1 MSRFAEL
8 QRAFAGAVLDPG
20 AAVPA
25 PVSRR
30 VGGVLVRRFGV
41 YRNNVYA
48 SLIDVLAGRFPVVAR
63 LVGEEFFRAMARAY
77 IEQEPPRSAV
87 LIRYGASFP
96 AFVASFPPA
105 ASVPYLADTAALEWA
120 WHLAYHAADAAP
132 LPLAELAR
140 AMDRAEDAVLT
151 LHPSLGVVR
160 SSYPIVSIFEFNT
173 QAGEVPATRLEG
185 GEDALVA
192 RPRLEVEIRRLPQ
205 GGAGFILALSGKKSL
220 AEAAAH
226 ALAEAPDFDLE
237 ANLAGLIASGAI
249 VGVATQAIL

>member
-1 MSRFAEL
+1 MDRS
-8 QRAFAGAVLDPG
+8 
-20 AAVPA
+20 
-25 PVSRR
+25 
-30 VGGVLVRRFGV
+30 
-41 YRNNVYA
+41 
-48 SLIDVLAGRFPVVAR
+48 
-63 LVGEEFFRAMARAY
+63 EE
-77 IEQEPPRSAV
+77 AV
-87 LIRYGASFP
+87 LI
-96 AFVASFPPA
+96 
-105 ASVPYLADTAALEWA
+105 
-120 WHLAYHAADAAP
+120 
-132 LPLAELAR
+132 
-140 AMDRAEDAVLT
+140 

-160 SSYPIVSIFEFNT
+160 SSYPIVSIFELNT